1 MKFLDCFSDWL
12 LLWVSAAFANV
23 LEDIQLRTNNLKA
36 FQGLDGKELGGEEG
50 NIGVVTFTG
59 AMVGS
64 AQECIWFAH
73 GLAGFMV

>member
-12 LLWVSAAFANV
+12 LLWVSAVFANV
-23 LEDIQLRTNNLKA
+23 LEDIHLQTNNLKA